1 MESAWPSNCGR
12 CCPGLRKGQCP
23 HKGSSADPDSVPS
36 MHYFM
41 WAFFHPYF
49 RQLKSLRII
58 LVWCLSKNTS
68 CRLYCHRT
76 KGKRPGNVAQAVRT
90 VTCAGS
96 QDRGKSQNQ
105 ENPKTSCSPWSP
117 SPRPLSGEVYQELL
131 PPGLCHGGSDR
142 PPTFIRN
149 ASQHKNFCP
158 QRTKCIWFKLA
169 NSDPLLCLI
178 CWLQHCP
185 HFPLSCKYNK
195 NFFTR
200 RSKYSLEVQGFKYK
214 DILAAT
220 PTKTHAGVY
229 LSQMLVKV
237 KALADTISNVL
248 MFTFTFLMFPWTDM
262 LPSSFYLQFSTCH
275 PLKFNTLKDFL
286 LLNTTLI
293 TSIHSELG
301 PGEAGPLFLKEIIL
315 YDSLVVCGYLI
326 SQQQSKPRSML
337 VSWCLC
343 VPSLDLMSTM

>member
-1 MESAWPSNCGR
+1 MCWVTRQREKSKP
-12 CCPGLRKGQCP
+12 RKPKNKLLPLVALTPTSQW
-23 HKGSSADPDSVPS
+23 GSVSGAPPT
-36 MHYFM
+36 
-41 WAFFHPYF
+41 WAMPRGF
-49 RQLKSLRII
+49 RQAPHLHQKCI
-58 LVWCLSKNTS
+58 
-68 CRLYCHRT
+68 
-76 KGKRPGNVAQAVRT
+76 
-90 VTCAGS
+90 
-96 QDRGKSQNQ
+96 
-105 ENPKTSCSPWSP
+105 
-117 SPRPLSGEVYQELL
+117 
-131 PPGLCHGGSDR
+131 
-142 PPTFIRN
+142 
-149 ASQHKNFCP
+149 SQHKNFCP

-237 KALADTISNVL
+237 KALAGTISNVL

-301 PGEAGPLFLKEIIL
+301 PYSLRRL
-315 YDSLVVCGYLI
+315 YCMI
-326 SQQQSKPRSML
+326 R
-337 VSWCLC
+337 
-343 VPSLDLMSTM
+343 

>member
-1 MESAWPSNCGR
+1 MCWVTRQREKSKP
-12 CCPGLRKGQCP
+12 RKP
-23 HKGSSADPDSVPS
+23 KNKLLP
-36 MHYFM
+36 
-41 WAFFHPYF
+41 
-49 RQLKSLRII
+49 
-58 LVWCLSKNTS
+58 LVVLI
-68 CRLYCHRT
+68 
-76 KGKRPGNVAQAVRT
+76 Q
-90 VTCAGS
+90 
-96 QDRGKSQNQ
+96 
-105 ENPKTSCSPWSP
+105 
-117 SPRPLSGEVYQELL
+117 GEVYQELL
-131 PPGLCHGGSDR
+131 PSGLCHGGSDR
-142 PPTFIRN
+142 PPAFIRN
-149 ASQHKNFCP
+149 VSQHMNFCP

-178 CWLQHCP
+178 CWLQRCP
-185 HFPLSCKYNK
+185 HFSLSCKYDK
-195 NFFTR
+195 NFFTG

-237 KALADTISNVL
+237 KALAGTISNVL
-248 MFTFTFLMFPWTDM
+248 MFMFTFLMFPWTDM

-337 VSWCLC
+337 MSWCLC
-343 VPSLDLMSTM
+343 VPSLDLISTM